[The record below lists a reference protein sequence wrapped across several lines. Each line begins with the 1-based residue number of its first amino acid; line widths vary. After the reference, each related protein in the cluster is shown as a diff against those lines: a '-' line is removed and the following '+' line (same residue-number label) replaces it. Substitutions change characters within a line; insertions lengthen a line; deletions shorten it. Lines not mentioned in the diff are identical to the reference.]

1 MKTNKKHYMLLPVLL
16 LIFFIIISVQSS
28 IRNDIDPG
36 KVFSGTM
43 YDMNGDWAVEN
54 SGDGMKFI
62 YTSQIPHEEGSRK
75 LLMLFRSHWNDYSIS
90 VDGQEICDTEG
101 KRAGAQHLFPLPE
114 GKTLTVQFN
123 GVNAFAKN
131 AIMRSQISLGDSDG
145 IYSTI
150 IKNNLYAGI
159 YLVLTL
165 FLGLFTMIMGIYMKP
180 VWSKDICESLR
191 YLGIYILCSGC
202 WVLTDS
208 QLLLL
213 VTQKTECVE
222 FISFIAFFSMPVPL
236 VAFTKKLMQQKEKM
250 LSTFE
255 YLFLLME
262 LLYAINYSVQL
273 VSITVMIISEHVLM
287 GATIIVVLYSGF
299 TALRKNRNA
308 MLFRVM
314 LGNIVFSGFSILAFG
329 FFYKGSTFGYSIYYM
344 LGILGFIF
352 FLIDAASREIYEQ
365 LKENA
370 NVAIYEQLAYRD
382 MMTGLGNRSAFE
394 KENEENANYKG
405 NFAYIMVDA
414 NNLKMIND
422 NQGHQKGDELLR
434 KIAECIR
441 KGVGSE
447 GNCYRIGGDEFV
459 VSLKGRTSGE
469 ADEIIKQIRDEIQT
483 ADMQSDIKISAAM
496 GSAWTDEKKKDL
508 VKLLKQADAAMYEN
522 KQQMKS
528 GRTV

>member
-1 MKTNKKHYMLLPVLL
+1 MKTNKKHYILLPVLL

-43 YDMNGDWAVEN
+43 YDMDGDWTVEQN
-54 SGDGMKFI
+54 GQDSDI
-62 YTSQIPHEEGSRK
+62 TYTSQIPQGKSGRK
-75 LLMLFRSHWNDYSIS
+75 LIILFRSHWNNYTIS

-101 KRAGAQHLFPLPE
+101 KRAGAHHLFPLPE
-114 GKTLTVQFN
+114 GKILTVRFKGGDALSQ
-123 GVNAFAKN
+123 N
-131 AIMRSQISLGDSDG
+131 AIMKSQIYLGDSDG
-145 IYSTI
+145 VYSTI

-159 YLVLTL
+159 YMAAAL
-165 FLGLFTMIMGIYMKP
+165 FFGMISIFLGIYMRS
-180 VWSKDICESLR
+180 VWAGNVCASLK
-191 YLGIYILCSGC
+191 YLGIYILCTGC

-222 FISFIAFFSMPVPL
+222 FISFIAFFSMPMPL
-236 VAFTKKLMQQKEKM
+236 LAFTKKLMQQKEKM
-250 LSTFE
+250 LSIFQ
-255 YLFLLME
+255 YLFFLME
-262 LLYAINYSVQL
+262 LLYVINYNVQL
-273 VSITVMIISEHVLM
+273 VSVSVMIVSEHVLM
-287 GATIIVVLYSGF
+287 GATIIAILYSGF

-314 LGNIVFSGFSILAFG
+314 LGYIVFSGFSILAFG

-344 LGILGFIF
+344 IGILGFIF
-352 FLIDAASREIYEQ
+352 FLVDAACREIYEQ

-394 KENEENANYKG
+394 KENEENGKHKG
-405 NFAYIMVDA
+405 SIAYIMVDA
-414 NNLKMIND
+414 NNLKKIND
-422 NQGHQKGDELLR
+422 NQGHHKGDEFLR

-459 VSLKGRTSGE
+459 VSLKDRTS
-469 ADEIIKQIRDEIQT
+469 DEVERIKKHIQDEIQI
-483 ADMQSDIKISAAM
+483 ADMQNDMEISAAM
-496 GSAWTDEKKKDL
+496 GSAWTDKKEKDL
-508 VKLLKQADAAMYEN
+508 AKLLKQADTAMYEN
-522 KQQMKS
+522 KQQMKNE
-528 GRTV
+528 RAV